1 LLIECSSNL
10 ELLAVTTQVH
20 DQMMACVCIY
30 LYPCTVEWEVMCI
43 YKALQNEATIPSTDG
58 PTTNPSLTT
67 PLTLNQFYGL
77 YGVINL
83 RWRRVNKNYILC

>member
-1 LLIECSSNL
+1 
-10 ELLAVTTQVH
+10 
-20 DQMMACVCIY
+20 
-30 LYPCTVEWEVMCI
+30 MCI

-83 RWRRVNKNYILC
+83 RWRRVYIFYADLLCVRKMNITEC